1 VFASTVKQRQ
11 TVRENAL
18 ITGNLFKVSK
28 ISRKCFIRYSMSAVG
43 PTLTAVSVAVDVGPC
58 VAGLIGLIV
67 PCAVRGSLCG
77 CFCSLYM
84 YRLFSLSV
92 TGIKAMSLL

>member
-1 VFASTVKQRQ
+1 MFAATVKQRQ
-11 TVRENAL
+11 AVRENAL

-43 PTLTAVSVAVDVGPC
+43 PTLTAVSVGRC

-92 TGIKAMSLL
+92 TGIKAMLLL